1 MDNKKMEQKQKINF
15 GWIILAI
22 FALGAFT
29 YQMTQY
35 QLTMVAGE
43 LIPKLGL
50 TQAQFSSLVTAP
62 LVPAIVLSIIVGVL
76 ADKISIKLIVAIG
89 MIISCIGGLGHIY
102 ARTNTTLY
110 ATMFL
115 TGFGAVAI
123 NVTCGKIF
131 SQWMKPAMI
140 SIAMGI
146 FLAASTVGQ
155 FFAQSTTALLGSMN
169 NVFWLSGILCAI
181 VLVLWVVFGR
191 ENKVTGQAGFMEA
204 PSFGETMKAVFASK
218 NMWLC
223 AIGLFFILG
232 CQVAFNIWIPS
243 ALIAKG
249 MDPAGAGVL
258 ASIVSLGNLSGAII
272 MPMVATKVGKVKPF
286 IIAFTIICA
295 LGYAF
300 GWHLTGTV
308 AYLSFFVFGFCA
320 ASLMPF
326 FLSMP
331 MKFKEVG
338 PRFAGTG
345 MGFAA
350 TIELLGSVL
359 LPTYIILPLA
369 TVGETVD
376 FTRYFYLV
384 GAGWIIALIIGILI
398 PDTGSKE

>member
-1 MDNKKMEQKQKINF
+1 MDDRMEQKQKINY

-50 TQAQFSSLVTAP
+50 TEVQFSSLVTAP
-62 LVPAIVLSIIVGVL
+62 LVPAIALSIIVGIL

-89 MIISCIGGLGHIY
+89 MIISCIGGLGHIF
-102 ARTNTTLY
+102 AGTNSTFY

-131 SQWMKPAMI
+131 SQWMKPTMI

-146 FLAASTVGQ
+146 FLAASTIGQ
-155 FFAQSTTALLGSMN
+155 FFAQSTTALIGSMN
-169 NVFWLSGILCAI
+169 NAFWLSGISCAI
-181 VLVLWVVFGR
+181 VLLLWIVLGR
-191 ENKVTGQAGFMEA
+191 ENKETGQAAFMEA
-204 PSFGETMKAVFASK
+204 PSFIETIKAVFASK

-258 ASIVSLGNLSGAII
+258 ASIVSLGNLIGAIV
-272 MPMVATKVGKVKPF
+272 MPMVAARVGKVKPF

-295 LGYAF
+295 IGYAL
-300 GWHLTGTV
+300 GWHLTGV
-308 AYLSFFVFGFCA
+308 FAYLCFFVFGFCA

-331 MKFKEVG
+331 IKFKEVG
-338 PRFAGTG
+338 PRFVGTG
-345 MGFAA
+345 MGFAS

-369 TVGETVD
+369 TVGKTVD

-398 PDTGSKE
+398 PETGNKE

>member
-1 MDNKKMEQKQKINF
+1 MDNNMEQKQKTNF
-15 GWIILAI
+15 GWIILGI

-29 YQMTQY
+29 YQLTQY
-35 QLTMVAGE
+35 QLTMVAEE

-50 TQAQFSSLVTAP
+50 TEVQFSSLVTAP
-62 LVPAIVLSIIVGVL
+62 LVPAILLSIIVGIL

-89 MIISCIGGLGHIY
+89 MIISCIGGLGHIF
-102 ARTNTTLY
+102 ARTNTTFY

-123 NVTCGKIF
+123 NVTCSKIF

-181 VLVLWVVFGR
+181 VLLLWLTLGR
-191 ENKVTGQAGFMEA
+191 ENKENGQAGFMEA
-204 PSFGETMKAVFASK
+204 PSLGETAKAVFANK

-243 ALIAKG
+243 ALISKG

-258 ASIVSLGNLSGAII
+258 ASIVSLGNLIGAIA
-272 MPMVATKVGKVKPF
+272 MPMVAKRVGKVKPF
-286 IIAFTIICA
+286 IITFTIICA

-300 GWHLTGTV
+300 GWHLTGIL
-308 AYLSFFVFGFCA
+308 AYLCFFVFGFCA

-331 MKFKEVG
+331 IKFKEVG

-345 MGFAA
+345 MGFVA

-369 TVGETVD
+369 TVGESVD

-384 GAGWIIALIIGILI
+384 GVGWIIALIIGILI
-398 PDTGSKE
+398 PETESQE

>member
-1 MDNKKMEQKQKINF
+1 MDDIMEQKQNTKY
-15 GWIILAI
+15 GWVILAI

-50 TQAQFSSLVTAP
+50 NEAQFSSLVTAP
-62 LVPAIVLSIIVGVL
+62 LVPAIAFSIIVGIL

-89 MIISCIGGLGHIY
+89 MIISCIGGLGHIF
-102 ARTNTTLY
+102 AGTNATFY
-110 ATMFL
+110 STMFL

-123 NVTCGKIF
+123 NVTCGKMF

-169 NVFWLSGILCAI
+169 SAFWMSGILCAVVLLLWI
-181 VLVLWVVFGR
+181 VLGR
-191 ENKVTGQAGFMEA
+191 ENKETGQAALAEA
-204 PSFGETMKAVFASK
+204 PSFSETIKTVFASK

-223 AIGLFFILG
+223 SIGLFFILG

-249 MDPAGAGVL
+249 MDTAGAGAL
-258 ASIVSLGNLSGAII
+258 ASVVSLGNLTGAIL
-272 MPMVATKVGKVKPF
+272 MPIIAAKVGKIKPF

-295 LGYAF
+295 FGYAF
-300 GWHLTGTV
+300 GWHLTGVT
-308 AYLSFFVFGFCA
+308 AYLCFFVFGFCA

-331 MKFKEVG
+331 IKFKEIG
-338 PRFAGTG
+338 PKFVGTG
-345 MGFAA
+345 MGFVS
-350 TIELLGSVL
+350 TIELLGSIL

-369 TVGETVD
+369 TVGKTVD

-384 GAGWIIALIIGILI
+384 GACWLIALIIGILI
-398 PDTGSKE
+398 PETGNKE

>member
-1 MDNKKMEQKQKINF
+1 MEQKQKFNY

-29 YQMTQY
+29 YQLTQY
-35 QLTMVAGE
+35 QLTMVAAE

-50 TQAQFSSLVTAP
+50 TEAQFSSLVTAP
-62 LVPAIVLSIIVGVL
+62 LVPAIVLSIIVGIL
-76 ADKISIKLIVAIG
+76 ADKISIKIIVAIG
-89 MIISCIGGLGHIY
+89 MIISCIGGLGHIF
-102 ARTNTTLY
+102 ATTNTTFY

-155 FFAQSTTALLGSMN
+155 FFAQSTTALLGSLN
-169 NVFWLSGILCAI
+169 NVFWLSGIMCAI
-181 VLVLWVVFGR
+181 VLVLWVVLGR
-191 ENKVTGQAGFMEA
+191 EYKENGQAGIMEA

-223 AIGLFFILG
+223 AFGLFFILG

-243 ALIAKG
+243 ALITKG

-258 ASIVSLGNLSGAII
+258 ASIVSLGNLTGAII
-272 MPMVATKVGKVKPF
+272 MPIVATKVGKVKPF

-300 GWHLTGTV
+300 GWHLTGAF
-308 AYLSFFVFGFCA
+308 AYLCFFVFGFCA
-320 ASLMPF
+320 ASLMTF

-369 TVGETVD
+369 TIGETVD
-376 FTRYFYLV
+376 YTRYFYLV
-384 GAGWIIALIIGILI
+384 GAGWIIALMIGIFI
-398 PDTGSKE
+398 PETGSKE